1 VNIKM
6 RILHI
11 VGSYYPNIGG
21 LEAAVKH
28 LAEGQAE
35 LGHQVTVLTSNVN
48 GWRKEEIING
58 VRIVRVK
65 AKNIIYKDLT
75 IPLEEPQVK
84 SIEIVHAHSQN
95 SLFSIMM
102 AEKLKKKLNVKMAF
116 YFMAVDAFRDHPS
129 TFVRLLGPY
138 YGRKNIKRA
147 LKITDLILVKSI
159 RDLTILKEVYD
170 VKATYLPDAIPSYY
184 FSIKKGD
191 PNEFRAKFG
200 IKQEKI
206 FLFIGRMH
214 RLKGPHI
221 LVEALKYVD
230 ENIAAVFIG
239 PDGGYLNEILNL
251 ADKIGVRNKV
261 YTLGFVDEK
270 IKIQAIDS
278 ALALVLPS
286 IADYSEVYSI
296 VTSEAWAREKPVIAS
311 MVGELPYRIANGV
324 NGLLFEPSNPKSL
337 ANAMLKLLVNN
348 GLANEM
354 GKNGKKNVHTWSEVA
369 AKSIE
374 IYGQACGL

>member
-1 VNIKM
+1 M

-369 AKSIE
+369 AKSIKL
-374 IYGQACGL
+374 YTQA